1 VILMAGYLDVRGDV
15 SVLLCGAAGQGIKTV
30 EQVLTSV
37 LKQSGY
43 NIFATKEFMSRIRG
57 GVNSTSIRVS
67 SERVRAYS
75 DRIDILVPLSEGAV
89 RHLEGRISEKT
100 LVLGEEDILESEY
113 SGDNGVVFPFTDLAK
128 DAGGKLFANTVAAA
142 SVLALFSGDFE
153 LLKEFL
159 EHTFG
164 EKGEEIVDKNVKA
177 AEKGYE
183 LGSELVEGGKVKI
196 DVDRREDISREMLLN
211 GTQAVALGSLAGGC
225 NFLSFY
231 PMTPGTGVAT
241 FMAERA
247 ADLGILVE
255 QAEDEI
261 GAVNMSIGAWYAG
274 ARGMVSTSGG
284 GFALMVEGL
293 SLSGVLETPTVIHLS
308 QRPGPGT
315 GLPTRTEQ
323 GDLLFALYAAHGE
336 FPRVI
341 YSPGS
346 VEEAFNLSSRAF
358 EVADRYQVPVIILTD
373 QYLVDSYYNIP
384 NLDLDGMK
392 TNDHYV
398 ETDADYVRYSF
409 TDDGV
414 SPRGIPGLGQGL
426 VCVDSDE
433 HDEEG
438 HITEDF
444 DVRIRMVDKR
454 LKKMKMLTREAVQP
468 KLIGDQGY
476 ETLLIGW
483 GSTLGAVSE
492 AMRGL
497 GDESISLLHF
507 GQVYPLPE
515 EARSFIG
522 NAERTIV
529 IENNATGQFAK
540 LLRLE
545 SGLEVDER
553 INKYNGLPFSTEELT
568 ERLEEL
574 L

>member
-1 VILMAGYLDVRGDV
+1 MAGYLDVRGDV
-15 SVLLCGAAGQGIKTV
+15 SVVLCGAAGQGIKTV

-113 SGDNGVVFPFTDLAK
+113 SGDNGVVLPFTDLTK

-454 LKKMKMLTREAVQP
+454 LKKMEMLTREAVQP
-468 KLIGDQGY
+468 KLIGDRGY

-497 GDESISLLHF
+497 GDESISFLHF

>member
-1 VILMAGYLDVRGDV
+1 MILMAGYLDVRGDV
-15 SVLLCGAAGQGIKTV
+15 SVVLCGAAGQGIKTV

>member
-1 VILMAGYLDVRGDV
+1 MAGYLDVRGDV
-15 SVLLCGAAGQGIKTV
+15 SVVLCGAAGQGIKTV

-113 SGDNGVVFPFTDLAK
+113 SGDNGVVLPFTDLAK

-183 LGSELVEGGKVKI
+183 LGSELVERGKVKI

-398 ETDADYVRYSF
+398 ETDADYVRYRF

-454 LKKMKMLTREAVQP
+454 LRKMEMLTREAVQP

-497 GDESISLLHF
+497 GDESISFLHF

>member
-1 VILMAGYLDVRGDV
+1 MAGYLDVRGDV
-15 SVLLCGAAGQGIKTV
+15 SVVLCGAAGQGIKTV

>member
-1 VILMAGYLDVRGDV
+1 MAGYLDVRGDV
-15 SVLLCGAAGQGIKTV
+15 SVVLCGAAGQGIKTV

-113 SGDNGVVFPFTDLAK
+113 SGDNGVVLPFTDLAK

-454 LKKMKMLTREAVQP
+454 LKKMEMLTREAVQP
-468 KLIGDQGY
+468 KLIGDRGY

-497 GDESISLLHF
+497 GDESISFLHF